1 MIELKNY
8 AFTRLKEIDINDKII
23 IYITTT
29 KLCDYIAKEL
39 NCLKYYA
46 NFDDKKNHFNLFKND
61 LKNRLIVATSAL
73 GLGINLYFIREI
85 IYIFK
90 QYKIIDYF

>member
-8 AFTRLKEIDINDKII
+8 AFNRLKEIYIDDKII
-23 IYITTT
+23 IYVTTT
-29 KLCDYIAKEL
+29 KLCDFIAKEL

-46 NFDDKKNHFNLFKND
+46 NFDDKKNYFELFKND
-61 LKNRLIVATSAL
+61 LKHRLMVATNAL
-73 GLGINLYFIREI
+73 GFEINLYFIREVI
-85 IYIFK
+85 HIFK